1 LWNSHASQDTRLDIG
16 DLLVFWMLTRGFL
29 ERIFLL
35 SELDKKVPKNK
46 SRVVTGLFCFPEEN
60 VVTHDFVRF
69 PKESL
74 FNRGR
79 MPEIAMDAS
88 FVAQDAFG

>member
-1 LWNSHASQDTRLDIG
+1 
-16 DLLVFWMLTRGFL
+16 MLTRGFL

-35 SELDKKVPKNK
+35 SELAQKNK
-46 SRVVTGLFCFPEEN
+46 FRVVTGLFCFPEEN